1 MACLVSNGIARD
13 CSFAVGGIKGSIW
26 LANESDISA
35 IAYDATGQITGVTM
49 ASTGATFYEYQ
60 PELQSAS
67 FVQSLQT
74 GNVSRFVQQTL
85 AFSVASLTQ
94 AKVETLNDLSL
105 TTLVAIFEAND
116 GNWYFAGDNGSA
128 LKASALE
135 VTTGVKDADDAIAT
149 VTLMGSNKG
158 YAPTISAA
166 ALAALG
172 IS

>member
-1 MACLVSNGIARD
+1 MACLISNGIARTCD
-13 CSFAVGGIKGSIW
+13 FAVGGVKGSVW
-26 LANESDISA
+26 LANEADVTA
-35 IAYDATGQITGVTM
+35 VAYATTGQVTGVTM
-49 ASTGATFYEYQ
+49 ASGSTFYEYQ

-116 GNWYFAGDNGSA
+116 GNWYYAGDNGSA
-128 LKASALE
+128 LKASALD

-166 ALAALG
+166 ALTALG